1 MFGPPVAAY
10 IQFGIFKMCLVDFV
24 PLAAKS
30 WRRARFYNCI
40 RCRKEKTR
48 QSISSNLSVRM
59 PIVLPVQRYNI
70 AIWQRWNLE
79 TWSRSQESSRGP
91 ILRVSD
97 SGYRSRSQAHC
108 FETLNIARIWLCK
121 TVIQRVFS
129 LLYLQVRNNE
139 NRSE

>member
-1 MFGPPVAAY
+1 MTGYSFYTKQSTERGAVVPGTLLKICAPYFMFGPPVAAY
-10 IQFGIFKMCLVDFV
+10 IQLSIFKMCLVVFV

-30 WRRARFYNCI
+30 WRRARFYKCI
-40 RCRKEKTR
+40 RCRKAKTR

-91 ILRVSD
+91 ILRVSV
-97 SGYRSRSQAHC
+97 SKATGLGHKPIVLR
-108 FETLNIARIWLCK
+108 L
-121 TVIQRVFS
+121 
-129 LLYLQVRNNE
+129 
-139 NRSE
+139 